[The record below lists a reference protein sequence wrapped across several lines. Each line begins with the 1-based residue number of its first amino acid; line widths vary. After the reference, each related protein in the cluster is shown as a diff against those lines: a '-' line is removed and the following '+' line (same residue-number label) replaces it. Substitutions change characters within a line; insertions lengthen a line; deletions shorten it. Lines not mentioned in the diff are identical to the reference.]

1 MIVVVRPEDLRIA
14 APGGAGI
21 QATVV
26 DIAFL
31 GAQRTVRLDAPG
43 AGPLMA
49 TTRSTGDALERGAAG
64 DGRLGR

>member
-1 MIVVVRPEDLRIA
+1 M
-14 APGGAGI
+14 

-43 AGPLMA
+43 IGQLMA
-49 TTRSTGDALERGAAG
+49 TTRSTGDAVERGATVTASWV
-64 DGRLGR
+64 DEDAWAVVNTPPATTAP

>member
-1 MIVVVRPEDLRIA
+1 M
-14 APGGAGI
+14 

-43 AGPLMA
+43 IGQLMA
-49 TTRSTGDALERGAAG
+49 TTRSTGDAVDRGATVTVGWA
-64 DGRLGR
+64 DEDAWAVSNTPADVSAP